1 MWSGFWF
8 HTSMQ
13 SSKNRYIPYNLGLK
27 IVNNKTIWYVT
38 TLFSISSHL
47 FTGKPTM
54 TSSCLPAKWRRRHRA
69 CILSCY
75 HYWNQKHWPTLTN
88 HRKAM
93 EMKTN
98 KTRTVSHRL
107 TNTPHPSMS
116 RLFALELGRTKLI
129 LPTLTHQGEITPVRV
144 MWPVPNS
151 QRRKFTTWPL
161 ISESLI
167 KICWI
172 ITKMNPGQ
180 GLFCLL

>member
-13 SSKNRYIPYNLGLK
+13 SSKNRYISYNLGLK

-75 HYWNQKHWPTLTN
+75 HDWDKKHWPTLTN

-98 KTRTVSHRL
+98 KTK
-107 TNTPHPSMS
+107 
-116 RLFALELGRTKLI
+116 LFLYHWIKCLQRIWLVWFIASVFYVLANLI
-129 LPTLTHQGEITPVRV
+129 LSFKGYSNVDIGP
-144 MWPVPNS
+144 
-151 QRRKFTTWPL
+151 FA
-161 ISESLI
+161 
-167 KICWI
+167 
-172 ITKMNPGQ
+172 
-180 GLFCLL
+180 

>member
-1 MWSGFWF
+1 MYRYFEHCIEVWNKKPDHIFYETASRFHSMWSGFWF

-98 KTRTVSHRL
+98 KTKLLRYENNLYVS
-107 TNTPHPSMS
+107 
-116 RLFALELGRTKLI
+116 F
-129 LPTLTHQGEITPVRV
+129 
-144 MWPVPNS
+144 
-151 QRRKFTTWPL
+151 QR
-161 ISESLI
+161 
-167 KICWI
+167 
-172 ITKMNPGQ
+172 
-180 GLFCLL
+180 

>member
-98 KTRTVSHRL
+98 KTKLLQCGLLFGDELAKITMYVTSLWNSHHDRPL
-107 TNTPHPSMS
+107 
-116 RLFALELGRTKLI
+116 KQCY
-129 LPTLTHQGEITPVRV
+129 TLNKS
-144 MWPVPNS
+144 PN
-151 QRRKFTTWPL
+151 R
-161 ISESLI
+161 SLS
-167 KICWI
+167 KV
-172 ITKMNPGQ
+172 TFLKVHN
-180 GLFCLL
+180 L

>member
-98 KTRTVSHRL
+98 KAIGWAIRNKSHVKWPSSPRQQIL
-107 TNTPHPSMS
+107 LTPHSL
-116 RLFALELGRTKLI
+116 RRTIALFL
-129 LPTLTHQGEITPVRV
+129 
-144 MWPVPNS
+144 
-151 QRRKFTTWPL
+151 
-161 ISESLI
+161 
-167 KICWI
+167 
-172 ITKMNPGQ
+172 
-180 GLFCLL
+180 

>member
-1 MWSGFWF
+1 MCIYFIWMFVTSISLTMLLTITYVNNLCIGRRPHNAINELNWKSMWSGLWF

-27 IVNNKTIWYVT
+27 IVNNKTIWYIT

-93 EMKTN
+93 EMKQ
-98 KTRTVSHRL
+98 
-107 TNTPHPSMS
+107 
-116 RLFALELGRTKLI
+116 TKLNYC
-129 LPTLTHQGEITPVRV
+129 QVD
-144 MWPVPNS
+144 
-151 QRRKFTTWPL
+151 
-161 ISESLI
+161 
-167 KICWI
+167 
-172 ITKMNPGQ
+172 
-180 GLFCLL
+180 